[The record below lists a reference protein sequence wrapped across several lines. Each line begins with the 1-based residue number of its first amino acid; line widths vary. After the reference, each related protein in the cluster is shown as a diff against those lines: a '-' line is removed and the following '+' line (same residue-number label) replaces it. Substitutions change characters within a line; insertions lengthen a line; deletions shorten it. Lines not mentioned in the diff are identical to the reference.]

1 MNLQQLRAV
10 FEEWNGEPHYVLTFA
25 RPDEQ
30 AIPDRLE
37 ILYYFGEEVEEYPTA
52 IATIGLASY
61 SPISPGDRA
70 ELMLY
75 VAIGQSQQDY
85 ERLGKG
91 LANLVWS
98 CLARGSYFT
107 ANQVLRDISIP
118 LFERMNS
125 LFVMDWGYKVPEWL
139 PGIEPDVRVLEVV
152 PIYDSEAE
160 QLENIEETFRAEI
173 CKQAI
178 PKGNRSNPL
187 RDPVCLLTE
196 ATKKIW
202 EHFERWCRENAPLV
216 CEDLKQGAKA
226 EEIKTL
232 GDRIGLSLPEDFA
245 AFLIVHN
252 GAMWF
257 SSYEYLDTERIYQ
270 TWSRMNRL
278 KEEGV
283 FDRLQVPDASKG
295 IIKNTWWDSH
305 WIPFAE
311 DGDVNLLCIDLA
323 PDANGSMGQVIYW
336 EKHEGP
342 LPSGCQSFFAWFRD
356 MEKGLGRYYVVEE
369 NGRIYEKF

>member
-10 FEEWNGEPHYVLTFA
+10 FEEWYGEPHYVLTFA

-61 SPISPGDRA
+61 SPIMTSDRA

-91 LANLVWS
+91 LANLVWR
-98 CLARGSYFT
+98 CLGLGSYFIP
-107 ANQVLRDISIP
+107 NQVLQDISIP

-178 PKGNRSNPL
+178 AKGNRSNPL
-187 RDPVCLLTE
+187 REPVRLLTE
-196 ATKKIW
+196 ATKRIW
-202 EHFERWCRENAPLV
+202 YFVEKWCRENAPRA
-216 CEDLKQGAKA
+216 CEDFKQGAST
-226 EEIKTL
+226 EEIISL
-232 GDRIGLSLPEDFA
+232 EERIGMSLPEEFA
-245 AFLIVHN
+245 AYLMVHN
-252 GAMWF
+252 GEMWF
-257 SSYEYLDTERIYQ
+257 GSYRYLGTERIEQ
-270 TWSRMNRL
+270 NRSIMNQIV
-278 KEEGV
+278 EGGA
-283 FDRLQVPDASKG
+283 FDSLQVEDVSKG

-311 DGDVNLLCIDLA
+311 DSGGNMICIDLD
-323 PDANGSMGQVIYW
+323 PDVNRTVGQVIYW

-342 LPSGCQSFFAWFRD
+342 LPTNCQSFFAWFRD